1 MVLTLTWL
9 GSNYEL
15 NMIAETFSKSSEES
29 SCLLGF
35 FNPKCIGMIH
45 RGSTSDTINGE
56 TITIHA
62 NMFLDSDGK
71 VIADKRILLYVTNA
85 AEKSD
90 IA

>member
-1 MVLTLTWL
+1 
-9 GSNYEL
+9 
-15 NMIAETFSKSSEES
+15 
-29 SCLLGF
+29 
-35 FNPKCIGMIH
+35 MIH